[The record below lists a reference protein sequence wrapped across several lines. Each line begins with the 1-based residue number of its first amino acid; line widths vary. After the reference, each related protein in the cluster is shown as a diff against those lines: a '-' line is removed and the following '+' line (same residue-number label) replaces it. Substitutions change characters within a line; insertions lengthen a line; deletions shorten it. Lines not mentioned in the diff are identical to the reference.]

1 MDSRRRTLIII
12 GSAALVFAALA
23 AVVLWQRAAEGIARY
38 TPVTFLPGFE
48 AQAKDAARIEVS
60 GHDGRFAVVLT
71 PQGWVLPD
79 RGNYPAN
86 FDEVR
91 QTLITLAQLTTIAP
105 KTSRPDWL
113 HYVSLD
119 DPPRGLGT
127 DLVVKDARGAVLTHL
142 IFGNVEELGNSTA
155 VFVRH
160 PGENQSYLARAVF
173 PLNGAVANWI
183 KTGLFDMGPG
193 RLQEV
198 VVTPASGPGYT
209 VGRRFAADN
218 VNVLKPEGGTPDPQ
232 IVDGLGFAVAAF
244 MVSDVR
250 PAAGID
256 FKGAT
261 KVEAHGFD
269 GLAINLLV
277 VKQGDDYWAQVSA
290 ATAPGV
296 PSAIT
301 QEAAAVNART
311 QGWAFKVPA
320 EKGAVLLTSLQR
332 LMTPPAPKQGQIAP
346 PGMAPPPGQ

>member
-1 MDSRRRTLIII
+1 MDSRRRTLVII
-12 GSAALVFAALA
+12 GSAALIFAAA
-23 AVVLWQRAAEGIARY
+23 AGVVLWQRAAEGVARY
-38 TPVTFLPGFE
+38 APVTFLPGFE
-48 AQAKDAARIEVS
+48 EKAKDAARIEIS
-60 GHDGRFAVVLT
+60 GHEGRFVVALT
-71 PQGWVLPD
+71 PEGWVLPE

-86 FDEVR
+86 FDQVR
-91 QTLITLAQLTTIAP
+91 QTLIALAQLTTIRP
-105 KTSRPDWL
+105 GTNRPDWL

-119 DPPRGLGT
+119 DPPQGLGT
-127 DLVVKDARGAVLTHL
+127 DLVVKDASGAVLTHL
-142 IFGNVEELGNSTA
+142 LFGNVEELGGSTA

-160 PGENQSYLARAVF
+160 PGDNQSYLARTVF
-173 PLNGAVANWI
+173 ALNGAVANWI

-218 VNVLKPEGGTPDPQ
+218 VNVLKPQGGTPDPQ
-232 IVDGLGFAVAAF
+232 VINDLGFAVAAF
-244 MVSDVR
+244 IASDVR
-250 PAAGID
+250 PAAGMD

-261 KVEAHGFD
+261 KVDAHGFD

-277 VKQGDDYWAQVSA
+277 IKQGEDYWAQVSA

-296 PSAIT
+296 PAAIV

-311 QGWAFKVPA
+311 QGWAFKLPA
-320 EKGAVLLTSLQR
+320 EKGAVMMTSLQR